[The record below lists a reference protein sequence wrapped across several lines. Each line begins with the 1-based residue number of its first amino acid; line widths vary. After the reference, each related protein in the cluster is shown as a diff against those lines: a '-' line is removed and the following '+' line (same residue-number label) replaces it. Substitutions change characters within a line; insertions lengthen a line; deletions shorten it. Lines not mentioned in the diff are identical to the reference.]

1 MRTFPS
7 KSALLLLLS
16 LFLSWQLFLD
26 HVKRNVG
33 LDCSLEDAGE
43 IPQNLEKEDYMLI
56 EGMCVCVCVNTH
68 IHVCFDFFFLFCIN
82 YLDKL

>member
-1 MRTFPS
+1 MNRENESSLLISLLMRTFPF

-56 EGMCVCVCVNTH
+56 EGMCVCVCEYTH
-68 IHVCFDFFFLFCIN
+68 SRMF
-82 YLDKL
+82 